1 MTDSNTD
8 NSQLSKASKRPA
20 ILSGLS
26 TAAIAL
32 VAMLFMLRGAM
43 AHPGHD
49 HDASHSMLMHAL
61 FYGSIVVV
69 IAACAWLAYFYF
81 IKQKSK

>member
-1 MTDSNTD
+1 MTESNTA
-8 NSQLSKASKRPA
+8 NSQISKASKRPA
-20 ILSGLS
+20 ILNGLS

-32 VAMLFMLRGAM
+32 FTMLFMLRGAM

-49 HDASHSMLMHAL
+49 HDASHSMLMHVL

-69 IAACAWLAYFYF
+69 IAACTWFAYLYF
-81 IKQKSK
+81 TKQKSK

>member
-8 NSQLSKASKRPA
+8 NSELSRTSKRPGL
-20 ILSGLS
+20 LSGLS

-32 VAMLFMLRGAM
+32 FAMLFMLRSAM

-49 HDASHSMLMHAL
+49 HAANHSMLMHAL

-69 IAACAWLAYFYF
+69 TAACVWFAYQYF
-81 IKQKSK
+81 TKQKSK